1 MLLASNQRLSE
12 VELAIIGGELGGRL
26 VLEGDI
32 NGARNIFYLFNGVL
46 KDGAEEILARNGLR
60 KLEISGKIGLFDD
73 VYLESLSRD
82 QHVKYAD

>member
-1 MLLASNQRLSE
+1 MLLASNQRLNE

-26 VLEGDI
+26 VLEGD

-46 KDGAEEILARNGLR
+46 KDDADEILAKMSLR
-60 KLEISGKIGLFDD
+60 KLEISGEIGLLDD
-73 VYLESLSRD
+73 VYLDSLSRD